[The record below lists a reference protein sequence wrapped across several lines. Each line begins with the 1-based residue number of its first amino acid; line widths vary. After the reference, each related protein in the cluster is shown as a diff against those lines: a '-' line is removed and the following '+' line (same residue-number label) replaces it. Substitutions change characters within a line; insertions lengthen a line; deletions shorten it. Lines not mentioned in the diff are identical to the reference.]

1 MLLRQCK
8 SMKLLSVLLFLSELL
23 APALYA
29 SVSEIS
35 LAKEDNQV
43 MLVSTAHQQSL
54 MALALFEESSS
65 EGEREGKGSDEVFAF
80 IDHTYCIE
88 LFNTLEKFEPVKA
101 EVTPVKERFDTHPPL
116 FTLHC
121 VYTI

>member
-8 SMKLLSVLLFLSELL
+8 AMKFLSVLLFLSELL
-23 APALYA
+23 APAVFA
-29 SVSEIS
+29 SVSDVS
-35 LAKEDNQV
+35 LAREDSRV
-43 MLVSTAHQQSL
+43 MLISTTHQQSL

-80 IDHTYCIE
+80 VDHTCCIE

-101 EVTPVKERFDTHPPL
+101 EIALIKERFDTHPPL

>member
-1 MLLRQCK
+1 
-8 SMKLLSVLLFLSELL
+8 MKFLSVLLFLSELL
-23 APALYA
+23 APAVFA
-29 SVSEIS
+29 SVSDVS
-35 LAKEDNQV
+35 LAKEDSQV
-43 MLVSTAHQQSL
+43 MLISTTHQQSL

-80 IDHTYCIE
+80 VDHTYCIE
-88 LFNTLEKFEPVKA
+88 LFNSLEKFEAVKA
-101 EVTPVKERFDTHPPL
+101 EIAPIKERFDIHPPL